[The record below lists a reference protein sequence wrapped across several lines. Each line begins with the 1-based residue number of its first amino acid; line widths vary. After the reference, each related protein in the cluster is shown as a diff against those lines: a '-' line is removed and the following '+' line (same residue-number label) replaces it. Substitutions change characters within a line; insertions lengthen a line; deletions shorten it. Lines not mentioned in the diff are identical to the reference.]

1 MMNVYLLLSALLCGV
16 YFELVTG
23 TDAPWPTP
31 TPKPT
36 TPPFWWYCRFPD
48 ATKPFEHCRSGRCSG
63 SGLRCV
69 NIHSVVTRLPI
80 ETKTPTG
87 PTRTPPTR
95 TPPTRSTTPWTTKLY
110 GYTSTP
116 LPLFRAKRCTL
127 STSFPLWYRCVP
139 VEYIIG

>member
-23 TDAPWPTP
+23 TNAPEPTP
-31 TPKPT
+31 SPST
-36 TPPFWWYCRFPD
+36 TPFWWYCRFPD
-48 ATKPFEHCRSGRCSG
+48 ATKPFEHCPSGRCSG

-69 NIHSVVTRLPI
+69 SIYSVVTRLPI
-80 ETKTPTG
+80 ETNTPTG

-95 TPPTRSTTPWTTKLY
+95 TLSTRSTTPWTTKLY

-116 LPLFRAKRCTL
+116 LPLCRARRC
-127 STSFPLWYRCVP
+127 TSFPSWYQCVP